1 MGRDKMD
8 LNYNIRE
15 LPTYYAN
22 IYVGLKPGYSNVV
35 YSLDY
40 LKFIVQKFVNE
51 IKLCVTVTP
60 TTFTYVDGS
69 EPGAIVGLINYPRFP
84 SYPSEIQ
91 EKAIKLAELLM
102 EQLCQIRISIVF
114 PDKTIMLER
123 TDAK

>member
-1 MGRDKMD
+1 MD

-91 EKAIKLAELLM
+91 EKATKLAELLM